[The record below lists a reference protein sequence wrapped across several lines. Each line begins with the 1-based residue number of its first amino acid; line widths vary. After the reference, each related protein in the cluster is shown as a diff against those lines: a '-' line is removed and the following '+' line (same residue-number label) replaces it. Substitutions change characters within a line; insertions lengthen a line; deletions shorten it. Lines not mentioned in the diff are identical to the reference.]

1 MRVGEDKDVGDV
13 GAKVKIDRLVFQP
26 EAHKAWALC
35 ASNKYQRKDIS
46 AVAMEKGNRRL

>member
-26 EAHKAWALC
+26 EAHKAWTLC
-35 ASNKYQRKDIS
+35 ASK
-46 AVAMEKGNRRL
+46 